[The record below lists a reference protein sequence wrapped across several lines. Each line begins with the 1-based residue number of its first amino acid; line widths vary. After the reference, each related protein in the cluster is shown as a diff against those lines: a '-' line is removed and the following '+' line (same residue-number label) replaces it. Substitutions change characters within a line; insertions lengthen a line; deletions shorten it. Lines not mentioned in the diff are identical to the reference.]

1 MNYSQL
7 HSKSGRGSFG
17 SRISHV
23 TARLISDLANPL
35 FIPPLVFFSLAYM
48 LALPAEELGWIA
60 IVSLLFFALIPLAI
74 TLWLLNNGH
83 IQSLDIPLRK
93 NRDKLFLLSMLSTTA
108 GSVIL
113 FYLCLNQ
120 DRILIEATLVFL
132 INPLLGYLINRHF
145 KISIHTASLATA
157 ASLFLV
163 LYFRMPDAHFSA
175 VLLPIAVLL
184 LLIPAMVWARLK
196 LKIHSHTELWGG
208 VLAGMVFVFLELG
221 ILQIIW

>member
-17 SRISHV
+17 SMISHV

-132 INPLLGYLINRHF
+132 INPLLGYLINRHL

-175 VLLPIAVLL
+175 VLLSIAVLL

-208 VLAGMVFVFLELG
+208 VLAGVVFVFLELG